1 MSHWKTID
9 GKSLPKLLLKWRAI
23 PRQVASSYESDTI
36 STAGETSATTA
47 ATLSIF
53 YTLI

>member
-23 PRQVASSYESDTI
+23 PRQVASSNESDTI

-47 ATLSIF
+47 AALSIF